1 MPDTHTLRIHVEY
14 SVLFTADLRKIVGT
28 IESAY
33 NILQKAEQ
41 QDKRMHRADRLTV
54 QTIKTGNSVTL
65 IALGG
70 LGLMAFERLFAAR
83 KSFWESE
90 KTKWEAKN
98 ARRDYEERIER
109 ADATKLTETETV
121 LDGENLKA
129 ARLVLKLVK
138 FVDKSK
144 EITSLQIE
152 IDGKDPEPNKPD
164 EPLPLEGGGRKLKVV
179 L

>member
-1 MPDTHTLRIHVEY
+1 MPDNHTLRIHVEY
-14 SVLFTADLRKIVGT
+14 DVLYAADFRKIVGT

-41 QDKRMHRADRLTV
+41 QAKRMRRADRLTV
-54 QTIKTGNSVTL
+54 QTVRTGNSIELMVL
-65 IALGG
+65 GGMGLVALG
-70 LGLMAFERLFAAR
+70 RLFATR
-83 KSFWESE
+83 KVFWESE
-90 KTKWEAKN
+90 KTKWEAKS
-98 ARRDYEERIER
+98 ARRNYEERIER
-109 ADATKLTETETV
+109 ADATKLMETEAA
-121 LDGENLKA
+121 LDGENVKA

-164 EPLPLEGGGRKLKVV
+164 EPLEDGGRALKIV

>member
-1 MPDTHTLRIHVEY
+1 MPNNHTLRIHVEY
-14 SVLFTADLRKIVGT
+14 DVLYAADLRKIVGT

-41 QDKRMHRADRLTV
+41 QDKRMRRADRLTV
-54 QTIKTGNSVTL
+54 QTIRTGDSVTL
-65 IALGG
+65 MALGG
-70 LGLMAFERLFAAR
+70 LGLVAFERLFAAR

-98 ARRDYEERIER
+98 ARRDYEERIEL
-109 ADATKLTETETV
+109 ADATKFTEMETA
-121 LDGENLKA
+121 LDRENVKA

-152 IDGKDPEPNKPD
+152 IDGKGPEPNKPD
-164 EPLPLEGGGRKLKVV
+164 EPLPLRVV
-179 L
+179 DVS